1 MIFCMNFHTFFFAVS
16 KNLLIIFFFT
26 TAENICNVSYYSGE
40 HIEIPC
46 WTTVEKSIFFH
57 YSRYLHLIFLLQRRI
72 YPKNVRV
79 RNQFEIDAR
88 SFAQRNEPR
97 TSESRKT
104 ATSQKKTKKKQAL
117 KNQNQNRSFPNK
129 ISPKKPNPKTE
140 RRQKK

>member
-46 WTTVEKSIFFH
+46 WTTVEKSIFFR
-57 YSRYLHLIFLLQRRI
+57 YSRYLHLIFLLQLRI

-79 RNQFEIDAR
+79 RNQFEIDAPLPK
-88 SFAQRNEPR
+88 E
-97 TSESRKT
+97 TSPGHPSPEK
-104 ATSQKKTKKKQAL
+104 QQPPKKKKKKKQVL
-117 KNQNQNRSFPNK
+117 KNRNQKRSFRNK